1 MEYII
6 SENELIDYTSRVIED
21 GSKSLIGTL
30 YKAFLKSKQPVEL
43 MAEGEVMANPDYSP
57 VMVGQ
62 TVIADTGMTMGLFNK
77 FQELDNQH
85 IKIYIQKLNDRK

>member
-1 MEYII
+1 MKYII
-6 SENELIDYTSRVIED
+6 DEDEIRIIRSRLELEE
-21 GSKSLIGTL
+21 
-30 YKAFLKSKQPVEL
+30 FLAGKQPVEL
-43 MAEGEVMANPDYSP
+43 VAEGEVMVNPDYSP

-62 TVIADTGMTMGLFNK
+62 TVIADTGMTMSLFNK